1 MNDHATVTRAWTA
14 FDRLGADGRAPLERL
29 AQERTFDAGESILQ
43 EGRETPFLAA
53 VESGRVALR
62 LRTPELGARVTIA
75 TVEAGELLG
84 WSALVPPFRAT
95 ADATAT
101 ERVALMTFDA
111 AALRDQLAGDPL
123 FAAALLPLVFETV
136 SGRLTTSWH
145 QLLDLF
151 EPRGRGPW

>member
-1 MNDHATVTRAWTA
+1 VNDHAIVTRAWTA
-14 FDRLGADGRAPLERL
+14 FDRLGSDARAQLEPLARRQAFEPG
-29 AQERTFDAGESILQ
+29 ASILQ

-75 TVEAGELLG
+75 TIEPGELLG

-101 ERVALMTFDA
+101 ERVELVTFDA
-111 AALRDQLAGDPL
+111 AALRDQLASDPL
-123 FAAALLPLVFETV
+123 FAAQLLPLVFETV

>member
-14 FDRLGADGRAPLERL
+14 FDRLDSDARARL
-29 AQERTFDAGESILQ
+29 QRLGQRRAFEAGESVLQ

-101 ERVALMTFDA
+101 ERLALVTFDA
-111 AALRDQLAGDPL
+111 AALREELAGDPL
-123 FAAALLPLVFETV
+123 FAAALLQLVFETV
-136 SGRLTTSWH
+136 SGRLTSSWH

-151 EPRGRGPW
+151 EPRGHGPW